1 MEKTKK
7 NAVLEGTLIGI
18 KLLLICA
25 IVAAVVAFVYELT
38 LEKANENI
46 NRTKS
51 EAVGAIYQLDGLT
64 LEEKSKTDAAVIYLV
79 SNAEKTPVG
88 YCAEVKSAGFGGD
101 LLVMVG
107 YDLNAQILG
116 VKIVEMSETPGLG
129 SKVGEADYLSQYT
142 GKSGELTLNE
152 DVDAVSGATIS
163 SKALL
168 SGVNTAT
175 KALTEF
181 LKGGANNE

>member
-7 NAVLEGTLIGI
+7 NAVLEGALIGL

-46 NRTKS
+46 NRTKA
-51 EAVGAIYQLDGLT
+51 EAVGAIFQMEAPV
-64 LEEKSKTDAAVIYLV
+64 LEEKSKTDETVIYLV
-79 SNAEKTPVG
+79 FNAEKSPIG

-107 YDLNAQILG
+107 YDLNAQIMG
-116 VKIVEMSETPGLG
+116 VEIVEMSETPGLG
-129 SKVGEADYLSQYT
+129 SKVGEVDYLSQYT
-142 GKSGELTLNE
+142 GKSGELILNE

-168 SGVNTAT
+168 SGVNAAT
-175 KALTEF
+175 QALTDF

>member
-7 NAVLEGTLIGI
+7 SAVLEGALIGI

-46 NRTKS
+46 NHTKS
-51 EAVGAIYQLDGLT
+51 EAVGAIFQMDDLI
-64 LEEKSKTDAAVIYLV
+64 LEEKSKTDEAVIYLV
-79 SNAEKTPVG
+79 CTTEKKTVG
-88 YCAEVKSAGFGGD
+88 YCAEVTSAGFGGD

-116 VKIVEMSETPGLG
+116 VEIVEMSETPGLG
-129 SKVGEADYLSQYT
+129 SKVGEADYLSRYI

-168 SGVNTAT
+168 SGVNTANQ
-175 KALTEF
+175 ALAEF